1 MEELQ
6 SEMPLRLS
14 TADGDITTVAIVDRE
29 TEQWLRNKL
38 AHKAAVDIRVREPEG
53 DVVGHQAS
61 ADTIV
66 VVVSMPDGDDDVAG
80 HAMSLRFPNMAAAK
94 DFERRMLATGLL
106 VVTVAAGA
114 AGVGIASQTSRVG
127 APAQPLAAPD
137 PGAYAPAIRDTDRDL
152 SSPAQYAPTVRDTD
166 RDLSAPAQY
175 APTVRDTDRDL
186 SAPAQY
192 APAVRDTDRNLD
204 RTDAGAAAQQ
214 APYVPTYAPFD
225 VQAQGTGSAQAPTSQ
240 GTDRNLDR
248 AGGDAIAQQAP
259 YNPTYAPFDVQAQ
272 GSDSAQA
279 APDSQ
284 GSDRNMDRADS
295 GGSAPATPDSGGDLK
310 HK

>member
-80 HAMSLRFPNMAAAK
+80 HAMSLRFPNIAAAK

-152 SSPAQYAPTVRDTD
+152 SAPAQYAPTVRDTD

-192 APAVRDTDRNLD
+192 A
-204 RTDAGAAAQQ
+204 
-214 APYVPTYAPFD
+214 PTYAPFD

-259 YNPTYAPFDVQAQ
+259 YNPAYAPFDVQAQ

-295 GGSAPATPDSGGDLK
+295 GGSAPATPDSGG
-310 HK
+310 

>member
-80 HAMSLRFPNMAAAK
+80 HAMSLRFPNIATAK

-114 AGVGIASQTSRVG
+114 AGVGIASQTSPVG

-186 SAPAQY
+186 NAPAQY
-192 APAVRDTDRNLD
+192 APAVRDTDRDLSAPAQYAPTVRDTDRDLD

-214 APYVPTYAPFD
+214 APYV
-225 VQAQGTGSAQAPTSQ
+225 
-240 GTDRNLDR
+240 
-248 AGGDAIAQQAP
+248 
-259 YNPTYAPFDVQAQ
+259 
-272 GSDSAQA
+272 
-279 APDSQ
+279 
-284 GSDRNMDRADS
+284 
-295 GGSAPATPDSGGDLK
+295 
-310 HK
+310 